1 MSEHKPPSDAAPVPL
16 AEPTGDRRGTDATR
30 RILDDCRGI
39 VDATLLDRAAEVLNE
54 VVAAATRTR
63 EESQVRNAR
72 ALALHA
78 RALSQAYRDGVHAA
92 YDAAVAVF
100 TGVRP
105 ASAGAGVALSLV
117 DMGQSDLSSQID
129 QWAARVRGLVHEPLA
144 AVFQRLQGLA
154 PDAELP
160 ERHSPFAP
168 ALYFET
174 LAHALQS
181 VVPVPEELAALLRHL
196 PAALAPE
203 LSATYEAID
212 RLLASRGLVPVLAG
226 GGHRPV
232 PPLRGAPET
241 PALALQVTVPGGIE
255 AGHADAPAQ
264 APAPTGSAP
273 VLRGAR
279 AGAHAPP
286 AAPADPDDQP
296 DVPGL
301 AEYARLQ
308 AQLGINAAIL
318 TEAAL
323 KGAPADAAAP
333 AAALVQ
339 AMYAAQRLDAEFVAA
354 WVAPA
359 DAAKPRRAEVPERIG
374 TREYGRRMVGLAVQP
389 LHKITIQLVARL
401 FTRLEIDVLVP
412 EALRGLL
419 GALRFPFLEVA
430 LVDPSV
436 LVRADHPARRFLNAA
451 GRTAVGWND
460 AGPQGPAYAQALR
473 AAVQGVVRAPG
484 GAPAAFADALESFT
498 AFLAQ
503 QDASPPEALVKA
515 REALRIAEERESRA
529 VEIAALLRDV
539 LEGAPL
545 DDTLRRFV
553 LEVWPRALVA
563 AADREAQRPGR
574 LRRLLDIVPD
584 LVWSVQPGARGAD
597 RKRLAET
604 IPTVLADL
612 RAGLHL
618 LRWPDDKVQELLDH
632 LMPLHAAALALPEA
646 GAAAPAPA
654 AHGSFSASTV
664 RIRLDGFQVEALAA
678 PLHERPFTVLEE
690 AVQHTLKRQRSGVSH
705 RWVRSAQAPRAGAPD
720 PAQAE
725 AAIARWRPGTWFDLR
740 IGTDRA
746 RVCLDGFTAS
756 HSLALF
762 CPAIGE
768 TRYSL
773 SHASLVTYLRRGW
786 IAPVEP
792 APLLA
797 RAFRRTLADLKRSV
811 EASGVAAGG

>member
-1 MSEHKPPSDAAPVPL
+1 
-16 AEPTGDRRGTDATR
+16 
-30 RILDDCRGI
+30 
-39 VDATLLDRAAEVLNE
+39 
-54 VVAAATRTR
+54 
-63 EESQVRNAR
+63 
-72 ALALHA
+72 
-78 RALSQAYRDGVHAA
+78 
-92 YDAAVAVF
+92 
-100 TGVRP
+100 
-105 ASAGAGVALSLV
+105 
-117 DMGQSDLSSQID
+117 
-129 QWAARVRGLVHEPLA
+129 
-144 AVFQRLQGLA
+144 
-154 PDAELP
+154 
-160 ERHSPFAP
+160 
-168 ALYFET
+168 
-174 LAHALQS
+174 
-181 VVPVPEELAALLRHL
+181 
-196 PAALAPE
+196 
-203 LSATYEAID
+203 
-212 RLLASRGLVPVLAG
+212 
-226 GGHRPV
+226 
-232 PPLRGAPET
+232 
-241 PALALQVTVPGGIE
+241 
-255 AGHADAPAQ
+255 
-264 APAPTGSAP
+264 
-273 VLRGAR
+273 
-279 AGAHAPP
+279 
-286 AAPADPDDQP
+286 
-296 DVPGL
+296 
-301 AEYARLQ
+301 
-308 AQLGINAAIL
+308 
-318 TEAAL
+318 
-323 KGAPADAAAP
+323 
-333 AAALVQ
+333 
-339 AMYAAQRLDAEFVAA
+339 MYAAQRLDAEFVAA

-678 PLHERPFTVLEE
+678 PLHGDRSPCSRRPCSTRSSASARACPIPLGTQRPGAARRCPRSRAGGGGDRALRGRGRERRP
-690 AVQHTLKRQRSGVSH
+690 AH
-705 RWVRSAQAPRAGAPD
+705 RHGPGARLPRWFHRLALARPLCAGNRRDALQPRAR
-720 PAQAE
+720 
-725 AAIARWRPGTWFDLR
+725 AARRL
-740 IGTDRA
+740 
-746 RVCLDGFTAS
+746 
-756 HSLALF
+756 
-762 CPAIGE
+762 
-768 TRYSL
+768 
-773 SHASLVTYLRRGW
+773 LRRG
-786 IAPVEP
+786 
-792 APLLA
+792 
-797 RAFRRTLADLKRSV
+797 
-811 EASGVAAGG
+811 